1 MQVTLEQLEPC
12 KVAVRVE
19 VDAEAVK
26 AALDDVF
33 TEIAGKVA
41 VPGFR
46 KGRAPRPIL
55 ERYIEAEVVRDRAVS
70 KIVPEY
76 LARAIEEQGIEP
88 IAHPEV
94 EMGTLEAGQAFHFTA
109 TVPTRPRVR
118 LCDYHDVPATR
129 RRVEVS
135 DEDVDLE
142 LDLLRRR
149 NARLEDAE
157 AETATAGLVAV
168 VDLDSYRGPRRLK
181 NRSRA
186 DLLVDMDDTQGVPA
200 FNVAIEGA
208 RIGETREMPVRYPPD
223 HRDPVFAGKEIL
235 HKLTV
240 KALKH
245 KVVPELTDEFARS
258 VGNVDNVEELR
269 AKVRSSLEATAAEVA
284 DNEVRDQV
292 LEYVVARSEVHF
304 PDVLVQEQ
312 VADMLSSRAEALEE
326 RGLTLDD
333 YLGARGIDY
342 ATYERE
348 LREEARRLIR
358 TQLVVEEVTAQEK
371 IEVTDEEVDEEIARM
386 ARAAGAPTASVRA
399 ALEQQGP
406 GARRAIRLQ
415 LLFRKTTDLL
425 RSFARITEE

>member
-1 MQVTLEQLEPC
+1 M
-12 KVAVRVE
+12 
-19 VDAEAVK
+19 
-26 AALDDVF
+26 
-33 TEIAGKVA
+33 
-41 VPGFR
+41 
-46 KGRAPRPIL
+46 
-55 ERYIEAEVVRDRAVS
+55 VRDRAVS

-76 LARAIEEQGIEP
+76 LARAIEEQDRTHRP
-88 IAHPEV
+88 SRV
-94 EMGTLEAGQAFHFTA
+94 EMGTWAGQAFHFTA

-371 IEVTDEEVDEEIARM
+371 IEVTDEEVDERSRAW
-386 ARAAGAPTASVRA
+386 RAAGAPTASVRA

-406 GARRAIRLQ
+406 GAPRHSPTTALPQDDRSAAKLCPDHRGVIPANQGDARA
-415 LLFRKTTDLL
+415 
-425 RSFARITEE
+425 AAA